1 MTTIKKVTLNKAAL
15 MMKKVKDNITTLQF
29 FRNNIIHPIDAI
41 SAKQPESVRSQII
54 DKVQLAKKVNQ
65 ELLDSINV
73 FCDIKTQII
82 KSNVESGLH
91 EVLCQMDMLKA
102 TKKHYELITAAPR
115 VVQEYSNSRGSTA
128 LLLLEVV
135 INDEKE
141 FSNIIENII
150 TDITRQDS
158 KTNFVNAIIEIP
170 ENNKDNVTSEI
181 TKITKELNLLEDK
194 KYEINNTYKIEISIP
209 DTLYNLFGI

>member
-1 MTTIKKVTLNKAAL
+1 MTTVKKVTLNKAAL
-15 MMKKVKDNITTLQF
+15 MMKKVKENISTLQF
-29 FRNNIIHPIDAI
+29 CRNNIIHPIDAI
-41 SAKQPESVRSQII
+41 SAKQPEAVRSQII

-65 ELLDSINV
+65 ELLDSIGV